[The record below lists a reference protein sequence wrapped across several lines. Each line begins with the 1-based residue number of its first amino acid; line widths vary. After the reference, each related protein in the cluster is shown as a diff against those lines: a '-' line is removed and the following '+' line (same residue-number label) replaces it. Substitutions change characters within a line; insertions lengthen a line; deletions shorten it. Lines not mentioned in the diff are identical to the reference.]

1 MRRATQW
8 PGAPERRSSPRP
20 PLWLNLLLFF
30 LGVAGILFAREHRE
44 RVSDR
49 FADVIAKQ
57 TRTPADVRNLK
68 EQLAEVELNRETL
81 ARELDGRLKL
91 ATSLKTENFHLSIDT
106 RARKLRFYYGGTM
119 LREAPVTI
127 GEARTITAPGKRWT
141 FLPLKG
147 AFPVQAKI
155 VDYEWPVPDWW
166 YAMQQQPVPSVRPVI
181 TGGLGRYVIVLSNGY
196 VIHSPP
202 VEGSPLIG
210 AKPGSYMVD
219 EEVLR
224 AIWPRIHRTETQVFI
239 Y

>member
-1 MRRATQW
+1 M
-8 PGAPERRSSPRP
+8 
-20 PLWLNLLLFF
+20 
-30 LGVAGILFAREHRE
+30 LFAREHRE

-49 FADVIAKQ
+49 FADVINKQ
-57 TRTPADVRNLK
+57 ARTPADLRNLK
-68 EQLAEVELNRETL
+68 EQLAEAELDREML

-91 ATSLKTENFHLSIDT
+91 AASLKTEDFHLSIDT
-106 RARKLRFYYGGTM
+106 RARTLRFYYGGTM

-127 GEARTITAPGKRWT
+127 GETRTITARDKKWT

-155 VDYEWPVPDWW
+155 VDYEWRVPEWV
-166 YAMQQQPVPSVRPVI
+166 YAMQQQPVPPVRPVI
-181 TGGLGRYVIVLSNGY
+181 AGGLGRYVLVLSNGY

-202 VEGSPLIG
+202 VPGSPLTG

-224 AIWPRIHRTETQVFI
+224 AIWPRIHRNETQVFI
-239 Y
+239 F